1 MKLTKSHLRKIIQEE
16 LRELKNI
23 SDPVRAVGGAGRPR
37 LAEWAYKLMNEL
49 TPEIPA
55 LQLLSEKKFDSA
67 VKRIADGMWEGL
79 MGALDLAPEPQM
91 EELSPG
97 EQGIA
102 AAKQDAYRQ
111 KTDYPS
117 EDAAER
123 IEKELN
129 ALWDDGATNE
139 ELISILEK
147 MIGHIR
153 SGFIG
158 EPT

>member
-37 LAEWAYKLMNEL
+37 LAEWAYRLMNEL

-55 LQLLSEKKFDSA
+55 LQELPEKKFDSA
-67 VKRIADGMWEGL
+67 VDRIADGMWEGL
-79 MGALDLAPEPQM
+79 MEALDLAPEPQM
-91 EELSPG
+91 EELNPG
-97 EQGIA
+97 EQ
-102 AAKQDAYRQ
+102 
-111 KTDYPS
+111 
-117 EDAAER
+117 AAER